1 MVHSSLPFFLVFVRS
16 FQREVQPPWPGQ
28 SAIRSCRP
36 MSLRSTPPMAAVCPL
51 RYRDAQLPSLSLPHR
66 QADMVEVVR
75 LRSLVH
81 SRYRLDVFCDQCP
94 MSRSRCAA
102 AFAIAPP
109 CVPRLGLEMR
119 ENAAMTRS
127 TSFGMSGFQRF
138 PTCRALRKP
147 RSGRQD
153 DTIEGDGPRRSSV
166 DATRAP
172 NSSRFYSVRFRSGS
186 RTGCAFPRQG
196 GSAAKELP
204 L

>member
-1 MVHSSLPFFLVFVRS
+1 LVHSSLPFFLVFVRS

-66 QADMVEVVR
+66 QADMVEGCPSTKPR
-75 LRSLVH
+75 PFALPLGRFLR
-81 SRYRLDVFCDQCP
+81 P
-94 MSRSRCAA
+94 MSDVTLPMRSCLRHRSPMRSKARPGNA
-102 AFAIAPP
+102 RERRDDAFNVIRH
-109 CVPRLGLEMR
+109 VGLP
-119 ENAAMTRS
+119 ALPYLL
-127 TSFGMSGFQRF
+127 SF
-138 PTCRALRKP
+138 TET